1 MSRSYTMS
9 PGALAQRRAAAAVT
23 AARGR
28 KTWRTVRL
36 EAAAARRLRAA
47 AAARH
52 ITITAVVLADVRR
65 K

>member
-1 MSRSYTMS
+1 MSRSYTLS
-9 PGALAQRRAAAAVT
+9 TGALAQRRAAAAVT

-28 KTWRTVRL
+28 KTWRTVRM
-36 EAAAARRLRAA
+36 EVRAARRLRAA

-52 ITITAVVLADVRR
+52 ITTSAIILADVR